1 MVDSSLQIITNP
13 LITIAQNPFITEAQI
28 SMQANEGCDIY
39 YTLDGS
45 FPTLESK
52 LYHDPFTITQ
62 STVVKAFATSKG
74 NASKTV
80 MANVHQL
87 PHPDWK
93 VQLKSVYNK
102 QYTAGGDNGL
112 IDGLFGSIDW
122 RKGSWQGYQSQDFE
136 AIIDFT
142 NTREIKNIAANFL
155 QDSRSWILLPKTVSF
170 EYSLD
175 GKKYIPIAELK
186 YEVVALDNNLLI
198 KNFIKDFTPINAR
211 YLRIKAINYGK
222 LPAGHQGAG
231 GDAFIFIDEIS
242 VN

>member
-1 MVDSSLQIITNP
+1 
-13 LITIAQNPFITEAQI
+13 
-28 SMQANEGCDIY
+28 
-39 YTLDGS
+39 
-45 FPTLESK
+45 
-52 LYHDPFTITQ
+52 
-62 STVVKAFATSKG
+62 
-74 NASKTV
+74 
-80 MANVHQL
+80 
-87 PHPDWK
+87 
-93 VQLKSVYNK
+93 
-102 QYTAGGDNGL
+102 
-112 IDGLFGSIDW
+112 
-122 RKGSWQGYQSQDFE
+122 
-136 AIIDFT
+136 
-142 NTREIKNIAANFL
+142 
-155 QDSRSWILLPKTVSF
+155 LPKTVSF